1 MKLLSDP
8 ITLEELEVVL
18 ARVLDSPFEVD
29 KWRST
34 VEDAYIR
41 IGGKNAR
48 LVQPTKREFLHG

>member
-34 VEDAYIR
+34 VEDA
-41 IGGKNAR
+41 
-48 LVQPTKREFLHG
+48 